1 MDSNSLKKIQN
12 HKILGCFNS
21 KTLNNSKK
29 FMKEKKTSKQYSFF
43 PPKTLELWLYIKIE
57 FLIILKICDY
67 EY

>member
-12 HKILGCFNS
+12 HKILGYFNS

-29 FMKEKKTSKQYSFF
+29 MKKKTSKQYPFF

-57 FLIILKICDY
+57 FFIILKICDY